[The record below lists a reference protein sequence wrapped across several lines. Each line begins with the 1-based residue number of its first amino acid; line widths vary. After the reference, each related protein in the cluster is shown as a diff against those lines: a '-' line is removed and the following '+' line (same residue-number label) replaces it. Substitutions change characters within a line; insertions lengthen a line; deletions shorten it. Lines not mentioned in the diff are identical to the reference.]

1 MHNKTEMASSTSGN
15 SSSTISI
22 TGLQNSG
29 SESDLRQRDLID
41 ERKRKRKLSNRESA
55 RRSRM
60 RKQKHLDDL
69 TVQVTHLRKENA
81 QLVAG
86 IAVTT
91 QHYVTIEAENDILR
105 AQLLELNH
113 RLQSLNEIVDF
124 VESSSSSS
132 FGFGME
138 TGPGLVDV
146 GGGGGF
152 YDGVMNHMSIGFYNQ
167 PIMASA
173 STAADV
179 FDCC

>member
-1 MHNKTEMASSTSGN
+1 MNNKTEMASSTSGN

-29 SESDLRQRDLID
+29 SESDLRGQQRDLID
-41 ERKRKRKLSNRESA
+41 ERKRKRKQSNRESA

-60 RKQKHLDDL
+60 RKQKYLDDL

-124 VESSSSSS
+124 VEASSSSS
-132 FGFGME
+132 GFGME
-138 TGPGLVDV
+138 TGQGLNDV
-146 GGGGGF
+146 GGGGF
-152 YDGVMNHMSIGFYNQ
+152 YDGVLNHMNLGFYNQ
-167 PIMASA
+167 SIMASA
-173 STAADV
+173 STAGDV
-179 FDCC
+179 FNCC

>member
-1 MHNKTEMASSTSGN
+1 MGSSTSGN
-15 SSSTISI
+15 CSSIST

-41 ERKRKRKLSNRESA
+41 ERKRKRKQSNRESA

-69 TVQVTHLRKENA
+69 TSQVTHLRKENS
-81 QLVAG
+81 QIVAG

-91 QHYVTIEAENDILR
+91 QHYVTIEAENSILR

-113 RLQSLNEIVDF
+113 RLNSLNEIVDF
-124 VESSSSSS
+124 VESSSS
-132 FGFGME
+132 GFGME
-138 TGPGLVDV
+138 TGQGGVIDG

-152 YDGVMNHMSIGFYNQ
+152 FDGVMNHFNLGFYNQ

-173 STAADV
+173 GTTAGDV
-179 FDCC
+179 FNC

>member
-1 MHNKTEMASSTSGN
+1 MNNKTEMGSSTSGN
-15 SSSTISI
+15 CSSVST
-22 TGLQNSG
+22 TGLANSG

-41 ERKRKRKLSNRESA
+41 ERKRKRKQSNRESA

-69 TVQVTHLRKENA
+69 TAQVTHLRKENA
-81 QLVAG
+81 QIVAG

-105 AQLLELNH
+105 AQVLELNH

-124 VESSSSSS
+124 VESSSS
-132 FGFGME
+132 GFGME
-138 TGPGLVDV
+138 TGQGLFD
-146 GGGGGF
+146 GGLF
-152 YDGVMNHMSIGFYNQ
+152 DGVMNPINLGFYNQ

-173 STAADV
+173 STAGDV
-179 FDCC
+179 FNC

>member
-1 MHNKTEMASSTSGN
+1 MNKTEMGSSTSGN
-15 SSSTISI
+15 CSSIST

-41 ERKRKRKLSNRESA
+41 ERKRKRKQSNRESA

-60 RKQKHLDDL
+60 RKQKHMDDL
-69 TVQVTHLRKENA
+69 TAQVAHLRKENG
-81 QLVAG
+81 QIVAG

-91 QHYVTIEAENDILR
+91 QHYVAIEAENSILR

-113 RLQSLNEIVDF
+113 RLSSLNEIVDF
-124 VESSSSSS
+124 VESASSSAG
-132 FGFGME
+132 GFGME
-138 TGPGLVDV
+138 TGQGGGGVIDC

-152 YDGVMNHMSIGFYNQ
+152 YDGVMNPLNLGFYNQ

-173 STAADV
+173 STAGDV
-179 FDCC
+179 FNC